1 MYDYFQRLWEN
12 REKAVAAGLGI
23 AFLLLA
29 VACFAY
35 VLGLRNS
42 STAAGTDIHDN
53 GNAAQ
58 GIRDEIGS
66 ARSDIGTAKSGID
79 NATATAGRI
88 EERISDAQERA
99 GYIQGTADEGRRIIA
114 ECQSILREV
123 RAGGKTGT
131 LKN

>member
-1 MYDYFQRLWEN
+1 MYGYFQRFWEN
-12 REKAVAAGLGI
+12 REKVVAAGLGI

-29 VACFAY
+29 VAWFAY

-42 STAAGTDIHDN
+42 STAAGTDLHTN

-58 GIRDEIGS
+58 GVRDEVNF
-66 ARSDIGTAKSGID
+66 ARSDIGAAKSGID
-79 NATATAGRI
+79 NATAAAGRV

-99 GYIQGTADEGRRIIA
+99 EYVKGTADEGRRIIA

-123 RAGGKTGT
+123 RAGGKTGAAPH
-131 LKN
+131 

>member
-1 MYDYFQRLWEN
+1 MYDYFQRLWAN
-12 REKAVAAGLGI
+12 REKAVTAGLI
-23 AFLLLA
+23 VAFLLLA
-29 VACFAY
+29 VCWFSY
-35 VLGLRNS
+35 MLGLRNS
-42 STAAGTDIHDN
+42 STAAGTDLHTN

-123 RAGGKTGT
+123 RTGGKTGAAPH
-131 LKN
+131 

>member
-1 MYDYFQRLWEN
+1 MYEIQEFRPNSKEV
-12 REKAVAAGLGI
+12 AVGI
-23 AFLLLA
+23 LA
-29 VACFAY
+29 VLVLLVVVFGIGY
-35 VLGLRNS
+35 GLGLRNS

-79 NATATAGRI
+79 NATAAAGRV

-99 GYIQGTADEGRRIIA
+99 EYVKGTADEGRRIIA

-123 RAGGKTGT
+123 RAGGKTGAAPH
-131 LKN
+131 